1 MSRSLLFL
9 LLLVGLGRTIC
20 AHDGLDLQ
28 PPVSVPEAWN
38 VITLC
43 HLNIKSL
50 AAQERW
56 VEIPIQASL
65 SVQALRYLRETDAT
79 EAEKEPL
86 RVLLQD
92 MEQHGLTLFNA
103 ARGRLAEETKTLL
116 GQYSEKIAKLET
128 FYDEKVVHA
137 AVYSCPM
144 CRFSNSLDPKA
155 PCLKCGM
162 ALEPRTIPASDV
174 YNTPGEPSITLKP
187 KLSSPLTVGKAS
199 EVKIRFARK
208 KDGVPVEHKDL
219 RVVHTEPI
227 HLLIIDESLS
237 DYHHE
242 HPKPTEVPGEF
253 VFTITPRKP
262 GPYRVF
268 ADLVPLLS
276 NMQEYA
282 WCDLPGSTKGESL
295 SDRAVTTSSWAEPLS
310 FQLKWKDD
318 PTFIR
323 EKEPITAF
331 LTVNDSSAQPF
342 TKLEPVMGAFAHIVE
357 FYEDRQTVL
366 HIHPEGA
373 EPQSAEERGGPALKF
388 RFYAPKE
395 GFIRL
400 YVQVQ
405 VDGKQVFAPFGV
417 MVVK

>member
-1 MSRSLLFL
+1 MVR
-9 LLLVGLGRTIC
+9 G
-20 AHDGLDLQ
+20 HDGLDLQ

-43 HLNIKSL
+43 HANIQSL
-50 AAQERW
+50 ALQERW

-65 SVQALRYLRETDAT
+65 SVQALRYLRETDA
-79 EAEKEPL
+79 AQPEKEPL
-86 RVLLQD
+86 RALLQN
-92 MEQHGLTLFNA
+92 MEQHGLTLFSA
-103 ARGRLAEETKTLL
+103 ARGKLADQIRTLL
-116 GQYSEKIAKLET
+116 SQYSEKIAKLET
-128 FYDEKVVHA
+128 FYDSKVIHA
-137 AVYSCPM
+137 VVYSCPM

-155 PCLKCGM
+155 LCVKCGM
-162 ALEPRTIPASDV
+162 QLEPRTIPASDV
-174 YNTPGEPSITLKP
+174 YNTPGEPSITLQP
-187 KLSSPLTVGKAS
+187 KLSTPLTAGKAS

-208 KDGVPVEHKDL
+208 KDGVPVEHRDL

-253 VFTITPRKP
+253 AFTFTPKKP
-262 GPYRVF
+262 GSYRVF
-268 ADLVPLLS
+268 ADVVPLLS
-276 NMQEYA
+276 NVQEYA
-282 WCDLPGSTKGESL
+282 WCDLSASTKGESL
-295 SDRAVTTSSWAEPLS
+295 SDRSVTQSSWMEPLS
-310 FQLKWKDD
+310 FKLKWKDD
-318 PTFIR
+318 PEFIR
-323 EKEPITAF
+323 AKEPITAF
-331 LTVNDSSAQPF
+331 LTVSDAAGQPF
-342 TKLEPVMGAFAHIVE
+342 NKLESVMGAFAHIVG
-357 FYEDRQTVL
+357 FYEDRKTVL

-373 EPQSAEERGGPALKF
+373 EPQSADERGGPALKF